1 MYGDMSPRMPEM
13 LQRCQNVCYAIILR
27 GLGKTDR
34 AKNLL
39 EQNLTLDSGFDHP
52 LTTIALLELATIA
65 ASKGQIDEVEIR
77 SGQASLLAAR
87 LNQIDLLA
95 ESLPMLT
102 EAADTLKPGEG
113 LKIAEAVLRWVDAD
127 FGLPYLTTTATA
139 CRSAARDR
147 NTAAFESQ
155 EPRFNRLAKNREIQ
169 LPHLQAMVYAA
180 QIKHFATKGNAN
192 ASQTAWKQL
201 VNIATGG
208 SSPSPLLPKLLQ
220 ATSIQLAL
228 NEGGVPKSTL
238 MEKLNALVQ
247 RPSDAEWLLSPWQSL
262 VWRTF
267 HSMTYINF

>member
-1 MYGDMSPRMPEM
+1 MQSLAR
-13 LQRCQNVCYAIILR
+13 
-27 GLGKTDR
+27 LGKTDR

-127 FGLPYLTTTATA
+127 SASLSHDNRNGLPI
-139 CRSAARDR
+139 CRSR
-147 NTAAFESQ
+147 SQ
-155 EPRFNRLAKNREIQ
+155 
-169 LPHLQAMVYAA
+169 H
-180 QIKHFATKGNAN
+180 
-192 ASQTAWKQL
+192 
-201 VNIATGG
+201 
-208 SSPSPLLPKLLQ
+208 SS
-220 ATSIQLAL
+220 
-228 NEGGVPKSTL
+228 V
-238 MEKLNALVQ
+238 
-247 RPSDAEWLLSPWQSL
+247 
-262 VWRTF
+262 
-267 HSMTYINF
+267 